1 MVLAATA
8 VAGQNLVIKR
18 GHNVYNYI
26 ITTMCPP
33 RLTWEY
39 DRTHNIAARLHP
51 SCLPSMY
58 MSIRG
63 LELLGLGLGLGR
75 FKLSTSDSA
84 E

>member
-1 MVLAATA
+1 
-8 VAGQNLVIKR
+8 
-18 GHNVYNYI
+18 
-26 ITTMCPP
+26 MCPP